1 MKQLVSMEDL
11 TNEEIYS
18 LIETAIE
25 YKKVIN
31 LINLQTNMLQ
41 TCSLKTQHVQN
52 AALKWLNVN

>member
-25 YKKVIN
+25 YKKGN
-31 LINLQTNMLQ
+31 
-41 TCSLKTQHVQN
+41 K
-52 AALKWLNVN
+52 

>member
-1 MKQLVSMEDL
+1 MEDL

-25 YKKVIN
+25 YKKGNKPNKFTDKYVSN
-31 LINLQTNMLQ
+31 LFFETL
-41 TCSLKTQHVQN
+41 HVQN